1 MIFCGWHRKV
11 YKRKHRS
18 RQVKMWSE
26 QICRITDKQ
35 SHHRNRSTN
44 TSNPPSLVT
53 TAFSCGRVLAS
64 NIAIGYAQA
73 LSYLVHS
80 PESTFGFT

>member
-1 MIFCGWHRKV
+1 MIFCGWQRKV

-26 QICRITDKQ
+26 RICQIPGKQ

-44 TSNPPSLVT
+44 TSNPPSSVT
-53 TAFSCGRVLAS
+53 TPFLWGKILAS
-64 NIAIGYAQA
+64 NIAICYAQA
-73 LSYLVHS
+73 LSSLVHS
-80 PESTFGFT
+80 PKRTFGFT